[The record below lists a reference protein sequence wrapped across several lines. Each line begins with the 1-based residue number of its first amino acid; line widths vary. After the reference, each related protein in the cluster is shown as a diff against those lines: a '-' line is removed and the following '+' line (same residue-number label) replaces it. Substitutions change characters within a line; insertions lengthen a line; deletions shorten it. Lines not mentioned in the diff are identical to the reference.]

1 MARSLAQTL
10 TRLTPINPSSTVRFF
25 NFRQRSGTAER
36 FAGKELDESEVDMEK
51 VAMKNLE
58 DAIHRIV
65 VKRSEPGWL
74 PFAPGASYWV
84 PPKSKSRGFAEVIG
98 KLAENPTPVKV
109 VKTEQALSR
118 AHSRGWPSSAYYF
131 KGVSHSPLE
140 GETAPKHTL
149 QSEEEEG

>member
-1 MARSLAQTL
+1 
-10 TRLTPINPSSTVRFF
+10 
-25 NFRQRSGTAER
+25 
-36 FAGKELDESEVDMEK
+36 MEK

-74 PFAPGASYWV
+74 LFAPGASYWV

-118 AHSRGWPSSAYYF
+118 AHNRGWPSSAYYF

-140 GETAPKHTL
+140 GETTPKHAF

>member
-1 MARSLAQTL
+1 
-10 TRLTPINPSSTVRFF
+10 
-25 NFRQRSGTAER
+25 
-36 FAGKELDESEVDMEK
+36 MEK

-131 KGVSHSPLE
+131 KGLFDFVLDLFGSKFWAVRFIVNRNAVFVPTGGFWILLCWFCAYFWDYIRLGDHY
-140 GETAPKHTL
+140 
-149 QSEEEEG
+149 